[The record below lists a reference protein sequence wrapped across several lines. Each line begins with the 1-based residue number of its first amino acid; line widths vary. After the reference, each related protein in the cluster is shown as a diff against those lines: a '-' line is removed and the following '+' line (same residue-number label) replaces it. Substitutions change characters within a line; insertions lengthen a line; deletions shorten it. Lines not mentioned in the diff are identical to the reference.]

1 MTFLRTALNSQ
12 KKLRN
17 EPELNAAEFLKLVKQ
32 QAKLLRNFRSI
43 HRTLGALLFVFF
55 FVVSITALLLGWK
68 KNSGNLILPST
79 KMGTTTTINNWLPM
93 EQLQDIAFNVLRD
106 SVSSSINLDLDRIDS
121 RPSKGVVKFV
131 FKEHYWGVQLD
142 GATGKVLSVSPR
154 RADVIE
160 NIHDGSILDV
170 VFKTNSN
177 ILKLIYSSVMSIS
190 LLLFTVTGFWLWYGP
205 KRMRKS
211 KRTP

>member
-1 MTFLRTALNSQ
+1 MSEKR
-12 KKLRN
+12 
-17 EPELNAAEFLKLVKQ
+17 KQ
-32 QAKLLRNFRSI
+32 QAKLLRNFRII

-93 EQLQDIAFNVLRD
+93 EQLQDIAFNVLKD

-142 GATGKVLSVSPR
+142 GATGKVLSLSPR

>member
-1 MTFLRTALNSQ
+1 MSEKR
-12 KKLRN
+12 
-17 EPELNAAEFLKLVKQ
+17 KQ

-79 KMGTTTTINNWLPM
+79 KMGATTTINNWLPM

-142 GATGKVLSVSPR
+142 GATGKVLSLSPR

-190 LLLFTVTGFWLWYGP
+190 LLLLLVFGCGMDLSECVSQNEHLRFFHFTHLELITTY
-205 KRMRKS
+205 M
-211 KRTP
+211 

>member
-1 MTFLRTALNSQ
+1 
-12 KKLRN
+12 
-17 EPELNAAEFLKLVKQ
+17 
-32 QAKLLRNFRSI
+32 
-43 HRTLGALLFVFF
+43 
-55 FVVSITALLLGWK
+55 
-68 KNSGNLILPST
+68 
-79 KMGTTTTINNWLPM
+79 
-93 EQLQDIAFNVLRD
+93 
-106 SVSSSINLDLDRIDS
+106 LDLDRIDS